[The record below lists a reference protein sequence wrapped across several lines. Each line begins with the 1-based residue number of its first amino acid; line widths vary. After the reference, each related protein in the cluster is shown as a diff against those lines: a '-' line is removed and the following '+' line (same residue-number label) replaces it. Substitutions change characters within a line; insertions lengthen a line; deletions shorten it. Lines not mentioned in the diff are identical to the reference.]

1 MANFHNHPRIRRRN
15 YEYPRL
21 MPSDIKRYMSLP
33 NGYRHSLSW
42 SIDGGIVLEFDAITT
57 PYGLDLKGSKGFQQL
72 IPTAWTKLKNGARQW
87 WLCPE
92 CRRRCGVL
100 YFDNGFGCRHC
111 IKPAY
116 ECQNGSR
123 TDYLARKIRE
133 LCTNVLGIQNASD
146 DVLCSI
152 YDLSEHEHLLK
163 NRYSNICERI
173 QKLQA
178 ELASNVNTI
187 SRLKPLRV
195 GPCKPYRPVR

>member
-21 MPSDIKRYMSLP
+21 ISSDIKKYMSPP
-33 NGYRHSLSW
+33 NGYRHPLSW
-42 SIDGGIVLEFDAITT
+42 SINGQVVLQLDTTTT

-72 IPTAWTKLKNGARQW
+72 IPTAWTKLKNGAREW

-100 YFDNGFGCRHC
+100 YFDNGFACRHC

-123 TDYLARKIRE
+123 SDYLALKIRE
-133 LCTNVLGIQNASD
+133 MRTKLVGAADSYDD
-146 DVLCSI
+146 DVFGASNSLPKLSH
-152 YDLSEHEHLLK
+152 LSESRRLFICQKIEQLQGQLK
-163 NRYSNICERI
+163 SSIWH
-173 QKLQA
+173 
-178 ELASNVNTI
+178 
-187 SRLKPLRV
+187 
-195 GPCKPYRPVR
+195 

>member
-21 MPSDIKRYMSLP
+21 IPSDIKKYMSPP
-33 NGYRHSLSW
+33 NGCRHPLSW
-42 SIDGGIVLEFDAITT
+42 SINGQLVLELDATTT
-57 PYGLDLKGSKGFQQL
+57 PYGLDLKDSKGFQQL
-72 IPTAWTKLKNGARQW
+72 IPTAWTKLKNGTRQW

-163 NRYSNICERI
+163 NRYSNICKRI
-173 QKLQA
+173 QTLQA
-178 ELASNVNTI
+178 ELASHMKV
-187 SRLKPLRV
+187 
-195 GPCKPYRPVR
+195 

>member
-1 MANFHNHPRIRRRN
+1 MQALSLCGLELHRLFTSTTNNLCCPCSLAHFQMELFFSSWEDIVINTNPHGFRR
-15 YEYPRL
+15 P
-21 MPSDIKRYMSLP
+21 LP
-33 NGYRHSLSW
+33 WLINAQL
-42 SIDGGIVLEFDAITT
+42 VLELDAPTA
-57 PYGLDLKGSKGFQQL
+57 PYGPDLKGSKGFQQL

-123 TDYLARKIRE
+123 TDYLAKKIRE

-173 QKLQA
+173 QTLQA
-178 ELASNVNTI
+178 ELASHIKV
-187 SRLKPLRV
+187 
-195 GPCKPYRPVR
+195 

>member
-21 MPSDIKRYMSLP
+21 IPSDIKKYMSAP
-33 NGYRHSLSW
+33 NGCRHPLSW
-42 SIDGGIVLEFDAITT
+42 SINGKLVLELDATTT
-57 PYGLDLKGSKGFQQL
+57 PYGLDLKGSNGFQQL
-72 IPTAWTKLKNGARQW
+72 IPTTWTKLKNGSRQW

-92 CRRRCGVL
+92 CGRRCGVL

-133 LCTNVLGIQNASD
+133 LRAKAFKQSESD
-146 DVLCSI
+146 H
-152 YDLSEHEHLLK
+152 DLLESSHTMPDGVPLIK
-163 NRYSNICERI
+163 NKRVKVQQRI
-173 QKLQA
+173 QALQS
-178 ELASNVNTI
+178 ELMFSF
-187 SRLKPLRV
+187 KH
-195 GPCKPYRPVR
+195 GGF

>member
-116 ECQNGSR
+116 EC
-123 TDYLARKIRE
+123 
-133 LCTNVLGIQNASD
+133 
-146 DVLCSI
+146 
-152 YDLSEHEHLLK
+152 
-163 NRYSNICERI
+163 
-173 QKLQA
+173 
-178 ELASNVNTI
+178 
-187 SRLKPLRV
+187 
-195 GPCKPYRPVR
+195 